1 MGRDSEYHA
10 HGAGRCSDCSVWQ
23 RDTTLEYGFIVKS
36 RKEARRFRAEA
47 VYDFAERVFLGAGV
61 EQAAAEQ
68 TAKGLW
74 LASLRGVDSHGIR
87 LIGHYLK
94 AVQGG
99 RIDLRSKFNFEQT
112 SPSTGRL
119 DAHHAFGH
127 AAGIRAMRH
136 AIDLAREAG
145 SGQVAVRNSS
155 HCGSM
160 AYFAFEAC
168 KEDMIGMAFTNATP
182 KMRTPNSTVRFFGT
196 NPVCLAAPMAS
207 EGPFCY
213 DGSTTQ
219 FSANKI
225 RVYGER
231 GLELP
236 PLCGADE
243 NGNET
248 RVPSE
253 VVQLLPIGDY
263 KGFGIAM
270 ILDIVCSLLTGM
282 PAGNDVSDMF
292 KDPFSEKR
300 LLGQYYGALRI
311 DVFEEPAQFK
321 ARLQEAADHIR
332 GLPRR
337 EPNTPVQVPGD
348 PEKAFQADRQANGIP
363 ISAKEL
369 AQFEAI
375 ANELGIEPL
384 A

>member
-1 MGRDSEYHA
+1 MEPSEK
-10 HGAGRCSDCSVWQ
+10 
-23 RDTTLEYGFIVKS
+23 TS
-36 RKEARRFRAEA
+36 RFPAKA

-61 EQAAAEQ
+61 ERAAAGQ

-74 LASLRGVDSHGIR
+74 LASLRGVDSHGFR
-87 LIGHYLK
+87 LIGHYLR
-94 AVQGG
+94 AVQEG
-99 RIDLRSKFNFEQT
+99 RVNPQPSFNFEQT
-112 SPSTGRL
+112 SLSTGRL
-119 DAHHAFGH
+119 DADHAFGH
-127 AAGIRAMRH
+127 AAGIRAMHH

-155 HCGSM
+155 HCGAM

-168 KEDMIGMAFTNATP
+168 REDMIGIAFTNATP
-182 KMRTPNSTVRFFGT
+182 KMRTPNSTARFFGT

-207 EGPFCY
+207 EEPFCY

-219 FSANKI
+219 MSLNKI

-243 NGNET
+243 KGNET
-248 RVPSE
+248 CVPDE
-253 VVQLLPIGDY
+253 VVQLLPMGDY

-270 ILDIVCSLLTGM
+270 ILDIVCGLLTGM
-282 PAGNDVSDMF
+282 PAGNNVSDMF
-292 KDPFSEKR
+292 KDPFSQNR
-300 LLGQYYGALRI
+300 LLGQFYGALRI
-311 DVFEEPAQFK
+311 DVFEEPARFK
-321 ARLQEAADHIR
+321 ARLQEVADHIR
-332 GLPRR
+332 SLPRR

-348 PEKAFQADRQANGIP
+348 PEKAFQADREVYGIP

-375 ANELGIEPL
+375 AKELGIEPL